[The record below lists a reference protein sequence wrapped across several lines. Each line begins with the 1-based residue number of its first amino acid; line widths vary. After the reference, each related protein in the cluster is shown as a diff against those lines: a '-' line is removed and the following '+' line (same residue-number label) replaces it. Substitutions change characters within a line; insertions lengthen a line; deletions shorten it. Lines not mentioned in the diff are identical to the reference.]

1 VQNVPSSLLLIGL
14 SVSTTKA
21 PDANWPEPERSLKIP
36 LAKPDLGLAEKRNL
50 MRAYRSTQISGMG
63 YFVEKSENQISEILQ
78 TQALVVS
85 NGSVAITLALR
96 ALGVGVGDEVI
107 VPSLTYAATASA
119 VVNIGA
125 TPRFVDSDLES
136 WNIRAEDVARVIS
149 SRTKAILVVD
159 LYGNPAEM
167 LKIHNLAQVHKLAI
181 IQDSAEAFGA
191 KYLGNQLGKY
201 ADISTYSFFAN
212 KIITC
217 GEGGAVTTNN
227 TSLLNK
233 MRLLR
238 GQGMSQTSRYFFEE
252 AGYNFRLSNLSASIL
267 SAQLARSNELI
278 EKRLKVFEKYR
289 RYLEIEALEPKS
301 PLDSNLSPWLFSV
314 RLPGISLIKKRELA
328 TLLAKQGIQTRPLFY
343 PLSSMP
349 AFESWVDKSRDEF
362 YTANLISNQGI
373 SLPTF
378 PRLRTKQIREICKLV
393 NNSHKN

>member
-1 VQNVPSSLLLIGL
+1 MSIN
-14 SVSTTKA
+14 KA
-21 PDANWPEPERSLKIP
+21 SDANWPEPECSPRIP

-50 MRAYRSTQISGMG
+50 ERAYRSTQISGMG

-78 TQALVVS
+78 TQTLVVS
-85 NGSVAITLALR
+85 NGSVALTLALR
-96 ALGVGVGDEVI
+96 ASDVGVGDEVI

-136 WNIRAEDVARVIS
+136 WNICAEDVAKVIS
-149 SRTKAILVVD
+149 SRTKAIVVVD

-167 LKIHNLAQVHKLAI
+167 LKIHNLAQMHKLVI

-267 SAQLARSNELI
+267 SAQLTRSNELI
-278 EKRLKVFEKYR
+278 EKRLMVFEKYR
-289 RYLEIEALEPKS
+289 SYLEIETFEPKL
-301 PLDSNLSPWLFSV
+301 PLNSALSPWLFSV
-314 RLPGISLIKKRELA
+314 RLPKISLIKKRELA
-328 TLLAKQGIQTRPLFY
+328 TLLAEQGIQTRPIFY

-349 AFESWVDKSRDEF
+349 AFEFWVDKSRDKF
-362 YTANLISNQGI
+362 YNADLISNQGL

-378 PRLRTKQIREICKLV
+378 PSLKTKHIREICKVL
-393 NNSHKN
+393 NSSYKD

>member
-1 VQNVPSSLLLIGL
+1 MSIN
-14 SVSTTKA
+14 KA
-21 PDANWPEPERSLKIP
+21 CDTNWPEPERSPRIP
-36 LAKPDLGLAEKRNL
+36 LAKPDLGFAEKRNL
-50 MRAYRSTQISGMG
+50 ERAYRSTQISGMG

-85 NGSVAITLALR
+85 NGSVALTLALR
-96 ALGVGVGDEVI
+96 ASDVGVGDEVI

-119 VVNIGA
+119 IVNIGA

-136 WNIRAEDVARVIS
+136 WNICAEDVAKVIS
-149 SRTKAILVVD
+149 SRTKAIVVVD

-167 LKIHNLAQVHKLAI
+167 LKIHNLAQMHKLVI

-191 KYLGNQLGKY
+191 KYLGNQLGMY

-267 SAQLARSNELI
+267 SAQLTRTNELI

-289 RYLEIEALEPKS
+289 RYLEIETFEPKL
-301 PLDSNLSPWLFSV
+301 PLDSALSPWLFSV
-314 RLPGISLIKKRELA
+314 RLPKISFNKKREIA
-328 TLLAKQGIQTRPLFY
+328 ALLAGQGIQTRPIFY

-349 AFESWVDKSRDEF
+349 AFESWVDKTRDKF
-362 YTANLISNQGI
+362 YNAELISNQGM

-378 PRLRTKQIREICKLV
+378 PSLKTKHIREICKVL
-393 NNSHKN
+393 NSSHKE